1 MKNNVKRQPYT
12 IGVILCI
19 AAFIV
24 FGIVTYLQYNSIGL
38 AAGEA
43 AVGVLFGAYYFI
55 IRNLHTKDIVEY
67 AKLVSTQN
75 STMAN
80 DAISKFPLATVIL
93 RIDSRIMWYNDLF
106 CEMVENKDL
115 YEVAIGSIIPDLK
128 WSEVLKS
135 SDSIKIKTTY
145 KGRIYTVIGNIIM
158 NKANTDDA
166 GQPIYSVLL
175 YFLDRTESEN
185 LKKKYEN
192 EKTDVAIINIDN
204 FDDIFQKMDDDIYQ
218 NTVSAIARC
227 VSAWVGE
234 SKGVLKKTERDRYIA
249 FFEHRYLNGY
259 IKTKF
264 ELLNK
269 IRAIGEEIKIPITA
283 SIGVGTGGHIIENES
298 YARAAIDMALGRGGD
313 QAAVKDET
321 QYSFYG
327 GNTKDYEKST
337 RVKTRA
343 FAVALKDYIAHSD
356 KVIFMGHA
364 NADYDCFG
372 AAIGLQRAVRS
383 AGKKPY
389 IVFDNSPAIKTLS
402 DGVRQKEEYDG
413 MLISNSTAMEILT
426 SDSLL
431 VILDT
436 HRPSMLPCA
445 DLLKKANKVV
455 LIDHHRRSTEFIE
468 NSSLTYHEPY
478 ASSTCEMATEIMQY
492 IDDRRSLTSFEAM
505 ALYVGI
511 LMDTKNF
518 ITKTGV
524 RTFEA
529 ASYLK
534 RYGLDTSY
542 VKRLF
547 NVDKDEYMCK
557 LDIVKT
563 TEIYT
568 GGMAVAECRASDPN
582 IRVISSMAA
591 DDMLNIS
598 GTKAAFVIYRIDND
612 IFISARSLGEVNVQL
627 IMEKLGG
634 GGHMTVAGA
643 QLKNTD
649 ITKVKYSLKEAI
661 DEYIKENKKG

>member
-1 MKNNVKRQPYT
+1 MKKKVKGQPYT
-12 IGVILCI
+12 IGIILCI
-19 AAFIV
+19 IILCA
-24 FGIVTYLQYNSIGL
+24 FGIATYIMHENVLLSSAEIS
-38 AAGEA
+38 A
-43 AVGVLFGAYYFI
+43 GVLLGIFYYLVRKF
-55 IRNLHTKDIVEY
+55 HTKDIVEY
-67 AKLVSTQN
+67 AKLVSAQGT
-75 STMAN
+75 TMAN
-80 DAISKFPLATVIL
+80 DAISKFPLATIIL
-93 RIDSRIMWYNDLF
+93 RIDGRILWYNDLF
-106 CEMVENKDL
+106 AEMVDNKDL
-115 YEVAIGSIIPDLK
+115 YEVAIGNLIPDLK
-128 WSEVLKS
+128 WSEILKA
-135 SDSIKIKTTY
+135 SDSIEMSATY
-145 KGRIYTVIGNIIM
+145 KNRVYKVMGNIIM
-158 NKANTDDA
+158 SKNNVDDN

-175 YFLDRTESEN
+175 YFLDRTEAET

-192 EKTDVAIINIDN
+192 EKTDIAIINIDN
-204 FDDIFQKMDDDIYQ
+204 FDDIFQKMDDDVYQ

-227 VSAWVGE
+227 ISAWVAE

-249 FFEHRYLNGY
+249 FFEHRYLGGY
-259 IKTKF
+259 IRRKF
-264 ELLNK
+264 DLLSK
-269 IRAIGEEIKIPITA
+269 IRAIGDDIKIPISA
-283 SIGVGTGGHIIENES
+283 SIGIGTGGHISENES

-343 FAVALKDYIAHSD
+343 FAVALKDYIQHAD

-372 AAIGLQRAVRS
+372 AAIGLQRVVRS
-383 AGKKPY
+383 NGKTPY
-389 IVFDNSPAIKTLS
+389 IVFDNSPA
-402 DGVRQKEEYDG
+402 VRLLAEDVKQNPEYEG
-413 MLISNSTAMEILT
+413 MLINNSTAMEILT
-426 SDSLL
+426 PDTLL
-431 VILDT
+431 VVLDT
-436 HRPSMLPCA
+436 HRPSMLPCVE
-445 DLLKKANKVV
+445 LLKKASKIV

-478 ASSTCEMATEIMQY
+478 ASSTCEMATEILQY
-492 IDDRRSLTSFEAM
+492 IDDKRSMTSFEAM
-505 ALYVGI
+505 SLYVGI

-518 ITKTGV
+518 LTKTGV

-534 RYGLDTSY
+534 RYGLDTAY

-547 NVDKDEYMCK
+547 NIDRDEYMCK

-563 TEIYT
+563 TEIYKDE
-568 GGMAVAECRASDPN
+568 MAIAECRAANSN
-582 IRVISSMAA
+582 IRVVSSMAA

-598 GTKAAFVIYRIDND
+598 GIKAAFVIYRVEND
-612 IFISARSLGEVNVQL
+612 VFISARSFGDVNVQV

-649 ITKVKYSLKEAI
+649 ITKTKYSLKEAV
-661 DEYIKENKKG
+661 DSYLSEK